1 MLTLL
6 PLYENATSFS
16 KPIAWIVGLLLMLE
30 IMMVSTES
38 SGAAVSVFCEYK
50 YSRSH
55 SFACAE
61 AGTCCGRQTSNDFLV
76 DLFKS
81 Y

>member
-16 KPIAWIVGLLLMLE
+16 EPIAWIVGLLLMLE

-38 SGAAVSVFCEYK
+38 SGAARF
-50 YSRSH
+50 
-55 SFACAE
+55 
-61 AGTCCGRQTSNDFLV
+61 GFL
-76 DLFKS
+76 
-81 Y
+81 